1 MTTQELQTL
10 ARTINEV
17 RIRASN
23 NVREVLDAL
32 STRLGDNCVPLVELD
47 QFLASCGYRDRQPA
61 RN

>member
-1 MTTQELQTL
+1 MTTQDLQTL

-17 RIRASN
+17 RILISSDTHQ
-23 NVREVLDAL
+23 VLDAL
-32 STRLGDNCVPLVELD
+32 STRLGDNCVPPVELD